1 MKKLAVWIIG
11 SAFLFCTL
19 AYAADQTAT
28 GTSRSEPAKASS
40 IKVVKMKATGKVVD
54 ITDTT
59 LKIERSIKGSVEIVE
74 FALEKP
80 ITKFKAG
87 DKVEV
92 RYITKD
98 EKNVLKEIS
107 PKRRPKI
114 TKKTVQ
120 PKEETGSNSQ
130 PTKGM
135 APVK

>member
-11 SAFLFCTL
+11 SAFLFCT
-19 AYAADQTAT
+19 AYAADQTVT
-28 GTSRSEPAKASS
+28 GTSKSEPVKTTS

-120 PKEETGSNSQ
+120 PKEEAGPNSQ
-130 PTKGM
+130 TSKGS

>member
-11 SAFLFCTL
+11 SAFLFCT
-19 AYAADQTAT
+19 AYAAEQTAT
-28 GTSRSEPAKASS
+28 GTSKPEPTKATS

-59 LKIERSIKGSVEIVE
+59 LKIERSIKGSVEVVE

-92 RYITKD
+92 RYITKG

-114 TKKTVQ
+114 TKKAVQ
-120 PKEETGSNSQ
+120 PKEEMESNMSTSKGS
-130 PTKGM
+130 
-135 APVK
+135 APAK